1 MMCATRGSS
10 RLLCTGSAV
19 PGGPDGQSLV
29 PAVYRL
35 CQHATIKTECAGGGG
50 AAAGVDA
57 TAGGAPIV
65 RVIRLRQAFCTMLQ
79 CALPIGAGPGL
90 LLRFALHRGLSAAA
104 RRRYPPAQGSRSG
117 WPTKLAVARTLRLQ
131 TRTSLGG
138 HCRGMILWPSWL
150 HGVPVVASKRCQR
163 RAAVPAAVHE
173 RASCG
178 SRGRP
183 ASSSPLFSFVRPS
196 PWPPR
201 RPAGAAS
208 GRKPSN
214 AS

>member
-104 RRRYPPAQGSRSG
+104 RRRHPPARKD
-117 WPTKLAVARTLRLQ
+117 P
-131 TRTSLGG
+131 
-138 HCRGMILWPSWL
+138 
-150 HGVPVVASKRCQR
+150 
-163 RAAVPAAVHE
+163 
-173 RASCG
+173 
-178 SRGRP
+178 
-183 ASSSPLFSFVRPS
+183 
-196 PWPPR
+196 
-201 RPAGAAS
+201 GAA
-208 GRKPSN
+208 GPPSLQLP
-214 AS
+214 ALCACKLVHHLVATAAE